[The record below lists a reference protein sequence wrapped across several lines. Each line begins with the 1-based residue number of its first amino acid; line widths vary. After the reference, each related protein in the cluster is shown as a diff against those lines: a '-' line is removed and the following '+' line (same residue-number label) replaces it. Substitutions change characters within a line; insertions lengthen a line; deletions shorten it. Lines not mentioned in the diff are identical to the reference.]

1 MMKQWITTRIMG
13 INEKRGQH
21 RDRSPAEGTPPAVDL
36 SPDALLID
44 VRSPGEFNS
53 GHIAGAVNLPLDRV
67 ESDISGIAPDKSTPL
82 LLYCRSGARSGRAC
96 EILSSVGYRS
106 VRNGGG
112 IGSLALQLGRM
123 VNRT

>member
-1 MMKQWITTRIMG
+1 MMKRWITRMMG
-13 INEKRGQH
+13 ITETMDQRN
-21 RDRSPAEGTPPAVDL
+21 DLAPADVAPPPIAVL
-36 SPDALLID
+36 SDGLLID
-44 VRSPGEFNS
+44 VRSSGEFSS
-53 GHIAGAVNLPLDRV
+53 GHIAGAISVPLDRLQT
-67 ESDISGIAPDKSTPL
+67 DISSIAPDKRTPL

-96 EILSSVGYRS
+96 EILSSLGFRS